1 MEYDLTE
8 FNVYQYMLSIYDN
21 PQCTGI
27 EEFEEDA
34 KRIKY
39 IKRLIN
45 RYSVRENTKERL
57 LLNHIISFY
66 NVFGLISSTRI
77 LFLRVDEKDYSVL
90 KTYLTFLNYMPPV
103 VEMINGKNIIDSDI
117 AINQKIVSRLREI

>member
-1 MEYDLTE
+1 MVYDLTE
-8 FNVYQYMLSIYDN
+8 LNVYQYMLSVYNN

-27 EEFEEDA
+27 EEFEDDA

-45 RYSVRENTKERL
+45 RYSVQQDTKERL

-66 NVFGLISSTRI
+66 NVFGLEASTRI
-77 LFLRVDEKDYSVL
+77 LFLKIEDKDYSIL
-90 KTYLTFLNYMPPV
+90 KTYLTFLNYMPHT
-103 VEMINGKNIIDSDI
+103 VEMVNGKNIIDSNI
-117 AINQKIVSRLREI
+117 PINQKIVDRLREI